1 MTFLIIDTYYHG
13 FLRAFCAQHA
23 DLSDRPY
30 SEQWRILMDQCFGT
44 ADFYSMNLRK
54 LGHEAHEVVANCEPL
69 QRRWAREH
77 AILLWAAYPLYC
89 QLGRVRAWQMAVLKA
104 QVEKFKPDVVYVQ
117 DMNWME
123 AALLRAV
130 KRTGRLVVGQTA
142 YALREDMDW
151 GPYDLIVSSLP
162 HYVERFR
169 RQGIRCEYLRFAFEP
184 RVLKLL
190 GSVQS
195 RPAVV
200 FVGGYTSNHTGGN
213 RLFEHVAGQ
222 VPMDFWG
229 YGEEGLPATSLI
241 RRSFRGEAW
250 GLQMYRILAESQI
263 GLNRHIDLSERFA
276 NNMRLFEATGVGT
289 LLLTDWKDNLHE
301 LFEVGKEVV
310 AYRTPQECAELVKH
324 YLEHDGERRAVAKA
338 GQERTLRDHTYQQRM
353 KELADIVRKHV

>member
-1 MTFLIIDTYYHG
+1 
-13 FLRAFCAQHA
+13 
-23 DLSDRPY
+23 
-30 SEQWRILMDQCFGT
+30 
-44 ADFYSMNLRK
+44 
-54 LGHEAHEVVANCEPL
+54 
-69 QRRWAREH
+69 
-77 AILLWAAYPLYC
+77 
-89 QLGRVRAWQMAVLKA
+89 
-104 QVEKFKPDVVYVQ
+104 
-117 DMNWME
+117 
-123 AALLRAV
+123 
-130 KRTGRLVVGQTA
+130 
-142 YALREDMDW
+142 
-151 GPYDLIVSSLP
+151 
-162 HYVERFR
+162 
-169 RQGIRCEYLRFAFEP
+169 
-184 RVLKLL
+184 VLKLL
-190 GSVQS
+190 GSVKS

>member
-1 MTFLIIDTYYHG
+1 
-13 FLRAFCAQHA
+13 
-23 DLSDRPY
+23 
-30 SEQWRILMDQCFGT
+30 
-44 ADFYSMNLRK
+44 
-54 LGHEAHEVVANCEPL
+54 
-69 QRRWAREH
+69 
-77 AILLWAAYPLYC
+77 
-89 QLGRVRAWQMAVLKA
+89 MAVLKA

-117 DMNWME
+117 DLNWTD
-123 AALLRAV
+123 AAFLHAI

-142 YALREDMDW
+142 YALREDVDYE
-151 GPYDLIVSSLP
+151 PYDLILTSFP
-162 HYVERFR
+162 HYVVRFR

-222 VPMDFWG
+222 VAMDFWG
-229 YGEEGLPATSLI
+229 YGEEGLPAASLI

-276 NNMRLFEATGVGT
+276 NNMRLYEATGVGT
-289 LLLTDWKDNLHE
+289 LLLTDWKENLPDM
-301 LFEVGKEVV
+301 FEPDKEVV
-310 AYRTPQECAELVKH
+310 TYQSPEECAEKIAY
-324 YLEHDGERRAVAKA
+324 YLSHEDERVAIARA
-338 GQERTLRDHTYQQRM
+338 GQQRTLRDHTYRRRM
-353 KELADIVRKHV
+353 QELAVIAAKNLGPCA